1 MRLQLTRRA
10 TLVARALQALD
21 GQQRLTAST
30 IAPLIGAAPSYVP
43 QVMAPLV
50 RAGWVRSGSG
60 PHGGY
65 DLTVALGSLSLLE
78 VIEAVEG
85 PIQGAICA
93 KPVDE
98 CTPEH
103 PCLVHAPWTAAVAA
117 LAAELASTP
126 LAAQPRALATSPG
139 QTTPRAAGIR
149 PQSLQGDHK

>member
-1 MRLQLTRRA
+1 MRLQLTRR
-10 TLVARALQALD
+10 TLLVARALQALD

-50 RAGWVRSGSG
+50 RAGWVSSGSG

-65 DLTVALGSLSLLE
+65 DLTVDLGSLSLLD

-85 PIQGAICA
+85 PIHGATCA
-93 KPVDE
+93 KPVGE
-98 CTPEH
+98 CTQEH

-117 LAAELASTP
+117 LAAELADAP
-126 LAAQPRALATSPG
+126 LVAQPSLAP
-139 QTTPRAAGIR
+139 TTPGAAEMR
-149 PQSLQGDHK
+149 PHSMQGDHT